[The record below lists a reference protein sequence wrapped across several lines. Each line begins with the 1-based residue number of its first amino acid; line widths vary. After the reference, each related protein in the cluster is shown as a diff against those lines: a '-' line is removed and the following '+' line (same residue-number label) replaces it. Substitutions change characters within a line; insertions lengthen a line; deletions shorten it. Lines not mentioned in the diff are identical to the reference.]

1 MNQVKSQVEAEVNE
15 NLFKVIDFMRGRIGS
30 QNAINAKE
38 IARRFGISPRSIR
51 LIMTTA
57 IKKKILPII
66 SYDGSDGIGVSGYFV
81 ASCYEEVQDYIDSIN
96 ATMKAF
102 ETKKNMIV
110 ECFNQYVS
118 SEQKK

>member
-1 MNQVKSQVEAEVNE
+1 MNQVKSQVEVEVNE
-15 NLFKVIDFMRGRIGS
+15 NLFKVIDFMRSRIGS

-38 IARRFGISPRSIR
+38 IAQRFSISPRSIR

-81 ASCYEEVQDYIDSIN
+81 ASCQEEVQAYLDSIN
-96 ATMKAF
+96 STIKAF
-102 ETKKNMIV
+102 ETKKTMIV

-118 SEQKK
+118 EGSKR

>member
-15 NLFKVIDFMRGRIGS
+15 NLFKVIDFMRSRIGS

-38 IARRFGISPRSIR
+38 IAQRFSISPRSIR

-66 SYDGSDGIGVSGYFV
+66 SYDGSDGTGVSGYFV
-81 ASCYEEVQDYIDSIN
+81 ASCYEEVQAYLDSIN
-96 ATMKAF
+96 STIKAF
-102 ETKKNMIV
+102 ETKKTMIV

-118 SEQKK
+118 EGSKR

>member
-15 NLFKVIDFMRGRIGS
+15 NLFKVIDFMRSRIGS

-38 IARRFGISPRSIR
+38 IAQRFSISPRSIR

-81 ASCYEEVQDYIDSIN
+81 ASCQEEVQAYLDSIN
-96 ATMKAF
+96 STIKAF
-102 ETKKNMIV
+102 ETKKTMIV

-118 SEQKK
+118 EGSKR

>member
-1 MNQVKSQVEAEVNE
+1 MNQVKSQVEVEVNE
-15 NLFKVIDFMRGRIGS
+15 NLFKVIDFMRSRIGS

-38 IARRFGISPRSIR
+38 IAQRFSISPRSIR

-57 IKKKILPII
+57 VKKKILPII

-81 ASCYEEVQDYIDSIN
+81 ASCQEEVQAYLDSIN
-96 ATMKAF
+96 STIKAF
-102 ETKKNMIV
+102 ETKKTMIV

-118 SEQKK
+118 EGSKR

>member
-1 MNQVKSQVEAEVNE
+1 MNQVKSQVEVEVNE
-15 NLFKVIDFMRGRIGS
+15 NLFKVIDFMRSRIGS
-30 QNAINAKE
+30 QNAINAKK
-38 IARRFGISPRSIR
+38 IAQRFSISPRSIR

-81 ASCYEEVQDYIDSIN
+81 ASCQEEVQAYLDSIN
-96 ATMKAF
+96 STIKAF
-102 ETKKNMIV
+102 ETKKTMIV

-118 SEQKK
+118 EGSKR